1 MPVPC
6 PCCKASNAT
15 GPNCRRCKA
24 DLAELFAL
32 DTHAEA
38 LLAEARN
45 RIHAGDARRA
55 AAIIDRALE
64 TRRTPEALRL
74 RAVAA
79 YLGRDFPAALAW
91 YRSLEAACAK
101 SS

>member
-6 PCCKASNAT
+6 PCCKATNAA

-32 DTHAEA
+32 DAQAEA
-38 LLAEARN
+38 LLAEARDSI
-45 RIHAGDARRA
+45 RAGDARRA
-55 AAIIDRALE
+55 ATIIDRALE
-64 TRRTPEALRL
+64 ARRTPEALRL

-79 YLGRDFPAALAW
+79 YLARDFPAALAW
-91 YRSLEAACAK
+91 SRSLEAACAK